1 VRTEG
6 RMVSGYEGRGTVNS
20 VLTISHRSCKVYFT
34 SVHVCSC
41 MQTEARA
48 PERGG
53 NPPESHGRAPSSCR
67 RYFILWWT
75 KLLVEDREV
84 LNTFLCTVPSEE
96 PSSPSN
102 KDYASRV
109 EELQLKVPLRLKL
122 MPPEYMHWPAY
133 NLFVL

>member
-1 VRTEG
+1 
-6 RMVSGYEGRGTVNS
+6 MVLWYEGRGTINS
-20 VLTISHRSCKVYFT
+20 VLTISHCSRKVYFT

-48 PERGG
+48 PEGGG
-53 NPPESHGRAPSSCR
+53 NPPESDGRAPSSSR

-75 KLLVEDREV
+75 KLLVEV

-122 MPPEYMHWPAY
+122 MPPEYMQWPAY